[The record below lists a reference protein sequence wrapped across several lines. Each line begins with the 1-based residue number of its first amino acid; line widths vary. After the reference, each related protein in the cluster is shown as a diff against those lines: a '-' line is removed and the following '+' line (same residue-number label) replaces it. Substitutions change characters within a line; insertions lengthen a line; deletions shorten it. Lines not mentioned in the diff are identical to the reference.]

1 MTKKNYAF
9 TLIELLIVVA
19 IIGILA
25 AIAVPNFLNA
35 QARAK
40 LTKSYAN
47 MKSAQ
52 TGILA
57 YIVDNNWAPIDKG
70 PDAET
75 GETYLALTTPIAYM
89 SSIDAF
95 HDQYFT
101 NTEED
106 VGRYTGYGA
115 PLHVGKF
122 EDKARFD
129 LFSRANITFFL
140 YGWGPD
146 RKPDYPWPTPDAG
159 MLSFDN
165 PSITGANR
173 DGGLF
178 YHPSNGTISEGDLI
192 ATQSTIY
199 ANQ

>member
-1 MTKKNYAF
+1 MKNKHDAF

-47 MKSAQ
+47 LKSAQ
-52 TGILA
+52 TGMLA
-57 YIVDNNWAPIDKG
+57 YIVDYNWAPIDKG

-75 GETYLALTTPIAYM
+75 GETYLVLTTPVAYL

-106 VGRYTGYGA
+106 VARYTGYGA
-115 PLHVGKF
+115 PLHVGRF
-122 EDKARFD
+122 DDEARFA
-129 LFSRANITFFL
+129 LFARANITFFL
-140 YGWGPD
+140 YAWGPD
-146 RKPDYPWPTPDAG
+146 RKSDYPWPTPDAG
-159 MLSFDN
+159 MLSFNN
-165 PSITGANR
+165 PSVTGVNR

-178 YHPSNGTISEGDLI
+178 YHPSNGVNSGGDLI

-199 ANQ
+199 VNQ